1 MKTYQYILI
10 VVVSFLVSCS
20 EESVKP
26 DFISEGIYNGEYFPT
41 DEWRYCSPEDVGAN
55 PQALEDAHHYILN
68 DQSGTDAYMIVKN
81 GYIIAEDYS
90 NDFAPQQ
97 KHASFSIAK
106 SFTSALIG
114 IAIDKGYISSVEDKF
129 SEYYEELNHDTI
141 QQWKKDLKI
150 SHALTMTSGIDWTEE
165 GILTNDLVQLAQ
177 SDDFVSYVI
186 NKPIKNEPGTVWSY
200 NSGESMYL
208 SGLINKTT
216 GKSMLTFAKEN
227 LLSPIGIKDLDW
239 TTDSKNQTLA
249 GWGINATMHDFAKFG
264 YLFLHNGNWDGTQ
277 IISDAWVT
285 KSTSPFSNDYPFYGY
300 LWWLEETFSETS
312 VSLPDNIYMAIGA
325 FGQYIIVIPSKDIV
339 IVRLGQ
345 DIIGQNSWN
354 PSEFIRLVLSAV

>member
-1 MKTYQYILI
+1 MNIKYLSLLF
-10 VVVSFLVSCS
+10 VVLFISCS

-26 DFISEGIYNGEYFPT
+26 DFIGEGVYSGEYFPT
-41 DEWRYCSPEDVGAN
+41 NEWRYCSPEDVGADAK
-55 PQALEDAHHYILN
+55 ALEDAHNYILN

-114 IAIDKGYISSVEDKF
+114 IAIDKGYIKSVEDKL

-150 SHALTMTSGIDWTEE
+150 WHALTMTSGIEWTEE
-165 GILTNDLVQLAQ
+165 GVLSNDLILLAQ
-177 SDDFVSYVI
+177 SDDFVNYVI

-208 SGLINKTT
+208 SGLFNKTT
-216 GKSMLTFAKEN
+216 GKSMFSFAKEN
-227 LLSPIGIKDLDW
+227 LLNPIGIKDINW
-239 TTDSKNQTLA
+239 TTDSKNQTIA
-249 GWGINATMHDFAKFG
+249 GWGIKASMHDFAKFG
-264 YLFLHNGNWDGTQ
+264 YLYLNEGNWDGTQ
-277 IISDAWVT
+277 IISKQWVAT
-285 KSTSPFSNDYPFYGY
+285 STSSFSNEYPFYAY
-300 LWWLEETFSETS
+300 LWWLKE
-312 VSLPDNIYMAIGA
+312 SLDDNSDGLPENIYMAIGA
-325 FGQYIIVIPSKDIV
+325 LGQYIIVIPSQDIV

-345 DIIGQNSWN
+345 DIISQNSWS
-354 PSEFIRLVLSAV
+354 PAEFIRLVLSAF